1 MGSASVLPHP
11 RAQGCVTGQSG
22 LGHGGIEGVP
32 SSSSSSFP
40 AQRSIALLLT
50 PTPRFHALEEKG
62 GGISS
67 RMPAI
72 PSYYLCIFYLFTI
85 NCYKKAITA
94 VSA

>member
-62 GGISS
+62 GNQL
-67 RMPAI
+67 
-72 PSYYLCIFYLFTI
+72 SYASNSLLLPLYILFI
-85 NCYKKAITA
+85 YYKLL
-94 VSA
+94 

>member
-40 AQRSIALLLT
+40 AQRSIALLPT

-62 GGISS
+62 GESALGCQQFPLITFVYF
-67 RMPAI
+67 I
-72 PSYYLCIFYLFTI
+72 YLL
-85 NCYKKAITA
+85 
-94 VSA
+94 